1 MKSVNEVGIS
11 WRSSVN
17 PNQSHTSKTIRR
29 GKQGCKRF
37 VYCIQVRK
45 QTYCV
50 HSLRGP
56 FDMYVVLRPLEFL
69 LARPCRWNAKV
80 IKRIGQQQQKKKES
94 PQVHQADTKCLQP
107 LDSPNARGVSDGE
120 VGVLF
125 QLHFLCSI
133 RFIFVF
139 RLCLVG
145 LIRGA
150 GEKLKL
156 DGVIHSS
163 L

>member
-69 LARPCRWNAKV
+69 LARLCRWNAKV
-80 IKRIGQQQQKKKES
+80 IKRIGQQNKTKKS
-94 PQVHQADTKCLQP
+94 PQVHQADTKCPQP
-107 LDSPNARGVSDGE
+107 LDSPNARRVSDGE

-139 RLCLVG
+139 RLCLVR

-156 DGVIHSS
+156 DEVIH

>member
-1 MKSVNEVGIS
+1 
-11 WRSSVN
+11 
-17 PNQSHTSKTIRR
+17 
-29 GKQGCKRF
+29 
-37 VYCIQVRK
+37 
-45 QTYCV
+45 
-50 HSLRGP
+50 
-56 FDMYVVLRPLEFL
+56 MYVVLRPLEFL
-69 LARPCRWNAKV
+69 LARLCRWNAKV
-80 IKRIGQQQQKKKES
+80 IKRIGQQQKKKKKKKS
-94 PQVHQADTKCLQP
+94 PQVHQADTKCPQP

-139 RLCLVG
+139 RLCLVR

-156 DGVIHSS
+156 DEVIH